1 MKNLLR
7 LEALALLAVGL
18 FAAASPQAASEP
30 MTLRLAQSTPML
42 WPQTRIA
49 DGAGLWAKQGLTV
62 KSTLFAT
69 GREAMQ
75 ALLGG
80 QADVAEVAPTPL
92 VLAAFAD
99 QPVRAFAVVARWSPW
114 RVLVRTDRG
123 INARQGTSRARRSA
137 SPSARAPISRSRIS
151 SNRTA

>member
-18 FAAASPQAASEP
+18 FAAASPQAANEP
-30 MTLRLAQSTPML
+30 MTLRLAQSTPVL

-80 QADVAEVAPTPL
+80 QADK
-92 VLAAFAD
+92 
-99 QPVRAFAVVARWSPW
+99 
-114 RVLVRTDRG
+114 
-123 INARQGTSRARRSA
+123 
-137 SPSARAPISRSRIS
+137 
-151 SNRTA
+151 

>member
-7 LEALALLAVGL
+7 LEALALFAIGL
-18 FAAASPQAASEP
+18 FAAAAPQAANEP

-75 ALLGG
+75 AL
-80 QADVAEVAPTPL
+80 
-92 VLAAFAD
+92 
-99 QPVRAFAVVARWSPW
+99 
-114 RVLVRTDRG
+114 RG
-123 INARQGTSRARRSA
+123 RLRRRQGSVYGRASL
-137 SPSARAPISRSRIS
+137 PPSRSKIKHS
-151 SNRTA
+151 E

>member
-18 FAAASPQAASEP
+18 FAAASPEAANEP

-62 KSTLFAT
+62 KSTLFQCFNESVVSEQLARMVAMKSAT
-69 GREAMQ
+69 DAAKKMGKSLKRE
-75 ALLGG
+75 
-80 QADVAEVAPTPL
+80 
-92 VLAAFAD
+92 FN
-99 QPVRAFAVVARWSPW
+99 R
-114 RVLVRTDRG
+114 
-123 INARQGTSRARRSA
+123 ARQAAITTELSEIIGGAA
-137 SPSARAPISRSRIS
+137 ALE
-151 SNRTA
+151 